1 MKVKKNNSLEDDSTQ
16 QFKESFDADLKQL
29 QKIVLQLEDKIHNFN
44 LSKYSLF
51 EKDFCLANKIR
62 DYEKGLIELALKVSG
77 GSQVKALKLLGVK
90 KSTLNSKIKRY
101 KIQSNK
107 LVY

>member
-1 MKVKKNNSLEDDSTQ
+1 MKVKKTNSLEDDSNQ

-29 QKIVLQLEDKIHNFN
+29 QKIVLQLENKIHNFN
-44 LSKYSLF
+44 LSRSSLF
-51 EKDFCLANKIR
+51 EKDFCLASKIR